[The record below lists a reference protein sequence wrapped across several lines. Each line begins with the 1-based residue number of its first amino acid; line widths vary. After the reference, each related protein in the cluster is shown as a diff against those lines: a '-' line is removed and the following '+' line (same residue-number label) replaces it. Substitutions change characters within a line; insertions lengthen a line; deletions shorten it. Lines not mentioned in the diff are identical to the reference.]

1 MLNVC
6 FAIEK
11 ESNDAGEFS
20 RVEKIYERN
29 NEFFFSL
36 FLRDNGLIESDK
48 QTNVPCSQERR
59 VNCKIWIERIDTP
72 GVFNAGRYKH
82 VEQVHMFRPSRILKL
97 MEIEI

>member
-1 MLNVC
+1 MGFFSSSSSSPKSMTFLGVSIAMLNVC

-59 VNCKIWIERIDTP
+59 VNCKI
-72 GVFNAGRYKH
+72 
-82 VEQVHMFRPSRILKL
+82 
-97 MEIEI
+97 